1 MTAAGAQP
9 VRGRDLNQ
17 LKKLGVN
24 FDRLPLETLGRIIH
38 TKFALLKNQ
47 KAVQYSL
54 IWSSECCMFYG

>member
-54 IWSSECCMFYG
+54 I